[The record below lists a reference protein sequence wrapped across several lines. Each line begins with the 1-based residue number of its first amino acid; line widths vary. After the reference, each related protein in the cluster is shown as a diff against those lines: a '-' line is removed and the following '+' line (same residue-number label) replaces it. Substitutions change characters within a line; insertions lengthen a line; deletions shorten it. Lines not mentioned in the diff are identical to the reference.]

1 MSIFKAAL
9 RVALSHPVYLL
20 VYAVWLSA
28 MGVFVTS
35 GVAADTGQ
43 DEFESYTA
51 NIAVIDRD
59 GSDLS
64 RGLEDHLAERATL
77 VEVEDNTLA
86 LQDAVAT
93 GLVECLFIV
102 PDGFGEAYV
111 NAARTGGDAPVVESV
126 YSYQSMSGSLF
137 DQDVNR
143 CLSLV
148 AAAAAL
154 NETAD
159 ASSLVKQANEAA
171 AHTASVDA
179 VTSAD
184 AAAPTDQLA
193 FYLQWSTY
201 TLTAAIIVC
210 VSLLMNSFN
219 RTDVSRRNVSSP
231 VSPLSYGLQMT
242 LGCLSVTL
250 MIGGFSIGLGIAV
263 FGSSLGSVPPA
274 GIALML
280 GASLAFSLVPLG
292 IGFLLGQIGTSEPI
306 ANAAGNVLGLLM
318 AFLGGAWVSLD
329 LLAPEVQV
337 AAYFTPASWF
347 NDAVSRALRL
357 DAVSWDAISPILGDI
372 GIVLLFASVLIAAG
386 LVAGKLRASSSRAG
400 GNAAAA
406 RA

>member
-1 MSIFKAAL
+1 M
-9 RVALSHPVYLL
+9 
-20 VYAVWLSA
+20 
-28 MGVFVTS
+28 
-35 GVAADTGQ
+35 
-43 DEFESYTA
+43 
-51 NIAVIDRD
+51 
-59 GSDLS
+59 
-64 RGLEDHLAERATL
+64 
-77 VEVEDNTLA
+77 
-86 LQDAVAT
+86 
-93 GLVECLFIV
+93 
-102 PDGFGEAYV
+102 
-111 NAARTGGDAPVVESV
+111 
-126 YSYQSMSGSLF
+126 
-137 DQDVNR
+137 
-143 CLSLV
+143 
-148 AAAAAL
+148 
-154 NETAD
+154 
-159 ASSLVKQANEAA
+159 KQANRAA

-201 TLTAAIIVC
+201 TLTVAIIVC

-306 ANAAGNVLGLLM
+306 ANAAGN
-318 AFLGGAWVSLD
+318 ACWACSWRFLGGAWVSLD